1 MEMKVDLA
9 YIADE
14 EYTGINASGNKVAI
28 DMLKED
34 KRAMSPT
41 ELLLTAVGACGAVDL
56 VSMVKKRRKELRDL
70 KAVVTGK
77 RREEHPRSFTDI
89 HVRYRIFSAD
99 LTEKEAERIVKLA
112 VEDYCSVGATVNRSA
127 SLTHSFEIIR

>member
-9 YIADE
+9 YVADE
-14 EYTGINASGNKVAI
+14 EYTSTNASGNKVAI
-28 DMLKED
+28 DMLKEN
-34 KRAMSPT
+34 KKAMSPT

-70 KAVVTGK
+70 KAVITGK

-89 HVRYRIFSAD
+89 HVKYQIFSSD

-112 VEDYCSVGATVNRSA
+112 VEDYCSVGATVA
-127 SLTHSFEIIR
+127 GTAKLTHSFEIIA

>member
-14 EYTGINASGNKVAI
+14 EYIGTNASGNEVSI

-34 KRAMSPT
+34 KQAMSPT

-89 HVRYRIFSAD
+89 HVKYQIFSAD

-112 VEDYCSVGATVNRSA
+112 VEDYCSVGATVGGSSN
-127 SLTHSFEIIR
+127 LTHSFEIIR